1 MNVNLQ
7 PIIKEGWNFVKKH
20 STKFLAGGALGAE
33 ILGFWFMHKEAPVVR
48 QKLDELPPEA
58 TTLDKIKTAV
68 PIYLPAATML
78 LISGGCIVGGAVA
91 AASIETKLV
100 AMTNL
105 AMANQATLKKYEE
118 KMINE
123 IGPEKAK
130 EMHDQVAQEI
140 CEEAVPTD
148 QKHITATTHGTDIFF
163 DPLCNTLFTSSE
175 HYIRKAAAKLN
186 DRINGGTEL
195 YVEVNDWR
203 YELGLKPAILGKG
216 WCWRIGNSISIE
228 FSTPKQLDDGRWYRD
243 IIYFNPPT
251 LPDGSN
257 ANAISKW

>member
-1 MNVNLQ
+1 MSINLY
-7 PIIKEGWNFVKKH
+7 PLISEGWNFVKKH
-20 STKFLAGGALGAE
+20 STKFLAGGAIGAE

-48 QKLDELPPEA
+48 QKLDELPPTA
-58 TTLDKIKTAV
+58 TTWDKVKTAA

-91 AASIETKLV
+91 AASVEAKLV

-123 IGPEKAK
+123 IGPEKAQ
-130 EMHDQVAQEI
+130 EMHDQIAKEV
-140 CEEAVPTD
+140 CEEATPTN
-148 QKHITATTHGTDIFF
+148 QGYVVATSHGTDIFF

-175 HYIRKAAAKLN
+175 HFIRSAAANLN

-195 YVEVNDWR
+195 YCEVNDWY
-203 YELGLKPAILGKG
+203 YELGLKPAKLGKG
-216 WCWRIGNSISIE
+216 WCWRIGHSISID

-243 IIYFNPPT
+243 IIYFNMPV
-251 LPDGSN
+251 LPDGHS
-257 ANAISKW
+257 ADALSKW